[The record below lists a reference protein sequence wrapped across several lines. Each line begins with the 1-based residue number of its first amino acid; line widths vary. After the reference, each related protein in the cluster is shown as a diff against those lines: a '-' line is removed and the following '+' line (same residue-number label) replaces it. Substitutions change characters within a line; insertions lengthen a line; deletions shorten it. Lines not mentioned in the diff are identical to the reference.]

1 MKEAGLDSRSSE
13 RVQHARAE
21 RAGDIARPLQSQ
33 LLHINMGPQHP
44 STHGVLRLFITTDG
58 EIVHSVV
65 PYVGY
70 LHRCAEK
77 IAEGNTYHQYVIYTD
92 RMDYLAAM
100 NCNWTWCLAVEKLM
114 EATGVGVE
122 IPEYAEYVRVVIG
135 ELNRIAS
142 HLIAFGTYGLDI
154 GAMTPFFHAL
164 REREAILNIFEKVCG
179 ARLMYSYYDVGGLKW
194 DIPDDAMEEIRLFL
208 KMFPQK
214 IVEYDKLLTTNR
226 IFVERT
232 ADVGIIDAATAHAY
246 GCTGPVLRGAG
257 VKWDLRRNQPYSIYD
272 RFEFDIPTGTGAMGT
287 VGDCWDRYWVRMEE
301 MRQSWRIVSQAV
313 EQMPPRGEVMAKM
326 PRSLKIPPGEI
337 YFSAENPKGELGF
350 YVVSDGGTEPF
361 RAKTRSPAFHNLHVI
376 EKVGQGQMIS
386 DLVATVGSLDLVLGE
401 IDR

>member
-1 MKEAGLDSRSSE
+1 VSDSNVRFETATPIGDRAKPIKSE
-13 RVQHARAE
+13 
-21 RAGDIARPLQSQ
+21 

-58 EIVHSVV
+58 EMVHSVT
-65 PYVGY
+65 PYIGY

-100 NCNWTWCLAVEKLM
+100 NCNWGWCYAVEKLM
-114 EATGVGVE
+114 ESTGIGVE
-122 IPEYAEYVRVVIG
+122 VPEYAEYVRVIIG

-142 HLIAFGTYGLDI
+142 HLIAFGTYGLDV
-154 GAMTPFFHAL
+154 GALTPFFYAM

-179 ARLMYSYYDVGGLKW
+179 ARLMYSYYDIGGVKW
-194 DIPDDAMEEIRLFL
+194 DIPPDAIEEIELFVKL
-208 KMFPQK
+208 FPK
-214 IVEYDKLLTTNR
+214 KLDEYNRLLTENK

-232 ADVGIIDAATAHAY
+232 ANVGVVDRDTAIDY

-257 VKWDLRRNQPYSIYD
+257 VDWDLRRDETYSIYD
-272 RFEFDIPTGTGAMGT
+272 RFDFDVPVGTGAVGT
-287 VGDCWDRYWVRMEE
+287 LGDCWDRYWVRMEE
-301 MRQSWRIVSQAV
+301 MAQSVRIIEQALA
-313 EQMPPRGEVMAKM
+313 QLPSDGEVMAKM
-326 PRSLKIPPGEI
+326 PRTLKIPPGEI
-337 YFSAENPKGELGF
+337 FVRTEAPKGEMGF
-350 YVVSDGGTEPF
+350 HVISDGGPEPF

-376 EKVGQGQMIS
+376 EKIGPGQMIS
-386 DLVATVGSLDLVLGE
+386 DLCATIGSLDLVLGE

>member
-1 MKEAGLDSRSSE
+1 MTSSH
-13 RVQHARAE
+13 VKYDPATAPGDRAKPIKSE
-21 RAGDIARPLQSQ
+21 

-58 EIVHSVV
+58 EMVHSVT
-65 PYVGY
+65 PYIGY

-100 NCNWTWCLAVEKLM
+100 NCNWAWCHAVERLM
-114 EATGVGVE
+114 EETGAGVE
-122 IPEYAEYVRVVIG
+122 IPEYAQYVRVIIG

-154 GAMTPFFHAL
+154 GALTPFFYAM

-179 ARLMYSYYDVGGLKW
+179 ARLMYSYYDIGGVKW
-194 DIPDDAMEEIRLFL
+194 DIPPDAMDEIELFVKL
-208 KMFPQK
+208 FPRK
-214 IVEYDKLLTTNR
+214 LDEYNRLLTGNK
-226 IFVERT
+226 IFIERT
-232 ADVGIIDAATAHAY
+232 ADVGVIDEEMALAY
-246 GCTGPVLRGAG
+246 GCTGPVLRATGR
-257 VKWDLRRNQPYSIYD
+257 KWDLRKDEPYSIYD
-272 RFEFDIPTGTGAMGT
+272 RFDFEIPVGTGAMGT

-301 MRQSWRIVSQAV
+301 MAQSTRIIQQCL
-313 EQMPPRGEVMAKM
+313 EQMPREGEVMAKM
-326 PRSLKIPPGEI
+326 PRTLKIPPGEI
-337 YFSAENPKGELGF
+337 FVRTEAPKGEMGF
-350 YVVSDGGTEPF
+350 YVISDGGPEPF

-386 DLVATVGSLDLVLGE
+386 DLTATIGSLDLVLGE

>member
-1 MKEAGLDSRSSE
+1 MSE
-13 RVQHARAE
+13 TRVQHAA
-21 RAGDIARPLQSQ
+21 ATSPGDIAKPLKSE

-44 STHGVLRLFITTDG
+44 ATHGVLRLFITTDG
-58 EIVHSVV
+58 EIVQSVV
-65 PYVGY
+65 PYIGY

-100 NCNWTWCLAVEKLM
+100 NCNWAWVHAVEELM
-114 EATGVGVE
+114 QATGVGVE
-122 IPEYAEYVRVVIG
+122 ISEYAQYVRVVIA

-154 GAMTPFFHAL
+154 GAFTPFLHAI

-179 ARLMYSYYDVGGLKW
+179 ARLMYSYYDIGGVKW
-194 DIPDDAMEEIRLFL
+194 DIPPDAMEEIALFVKL
-208 KMFPQK
+208 FPK
-214 IVEYDKLLTTNR
+214 KLVEYNQLLTENK

-232 ADVGIIDAATAHAY
+232 ADVGVIDEATAVQY

-257 VKWDLRRNQPYSIYD
+257 VNWDLRRNEPYSIYD
-272 RFEFDIPTGTGAMGT
+272 RFDFEIPVGEGTKGT
-287 VGDCWDRYWVRMEE
+287 VGDCWDRYWVRVREME
-301 MRQSWRIVSQAV
+301 QSTRIIAQAL
-313 EQMPPRGEVMAKM
+313 EQMPREGETMAKM
-326 PRSLKIPPGEI
+326 PRTLKIPPGEI
-337 YFSAENPKGELGF
+337 FVRQEAPKGEMGF
-350 YVVSDGGTEPF
+350 WIVSDGGPEPF

-386 DLVATVGSLDLVLGE
+386 DLCATVGSLDLVLGE